1 VTVKEIAEDQ
11 EGHVWFGTTGGVTK
25 YDGKF
30 FTTYM
35 GDDGLGSTDVWFLL
49 VDHAGTLWVGTV
61 EGVFI
66 FDGSTFTSFE
76 LPEGTPD
83 PNKGVTSS
91 RIVWRIMEDGRS
103 RLWFVGEGCV
113 FTYDVDAVSRVPVM
127 DEESVTY
134 VSSILEDQ
142 TGNLWFA
149 SSKGL
154 LRSEGGAFVNV
165 TERAGLSGGVGGMCE
180 DRHGN
185 IWFAVQGSGVYR
197 YDGVSLTHF
206 SEKGRSGRWPGRDLV
221 RRLDGGVPIRRRVV
235 RQRDPRRP
243 VVGSPG
249 GATLFVILLTYQKPL
264 AELYRLM
271 PEHVQ
276 FLEEGFRAGVFLA
289 CGRQVPRTGGV
300 ILAVGTN
307 RAAIDSLMTQDPFVR
322 EAAATC
328 EVIEFRTSLHH
339 PALASFA
346 DPRTRSVADVPSAS
360 RLPEPDSRARR
371 FEVHPATSA
380 QESRY
385 DKS

>member
-1 VTVKEIAEDQ
+1 
-11 EGHVWFGTTGGVTK
+11 
-25 YDGKF
+25 
-30 FTTYM
+30 
-35 GDDGLGSTDVWFLL
+35 

-154 LRSEGGAFVNV
+154 FRSEGGAFVNV

-243 VVGSPG
+243 VVGPPK
-249 GATLFVILLTYQKPL
+249 Q
-264 AELYRLM
+264 
-271 PEHVQ
+271 H
-276 FLEEGFRAGVFLA
+276 EE
-289 CGRQVPRTGGV
+289 
-300 ILAVGTN
+300 
-307 RAAIDSLMTQDPFVR
+307 AIR
-322 EAAATC
+322 EAPQPKGT
-328 EVIEFRTSLHH
+328 T
-339 PALASFA
+339 
-346 DPRTRSVADVPSAS
+346 
-360 RLPEPDSRARR
+360 
-371 FEVHPATSA
+371 
-380 QESRY
+380 
-385 DKS
+385 